1 SSSPVR
7 KVAEERH
14 GAQVNSEGSSPHVIL
29 GNQVLSTK
37 IHHYIG
43 RSSHLQPRQFTIVF
57 STVRSQLALHQ
68 SPLASESVIF
78 RAMWDEGEEILLE
91 DHDEA
96 QEAESQSCA
105 NSSIPAPACRKMD
118 PQYRFVDF
126 SSTRRNYSPS
136 VGIILVVWLIHPV
149 GCFRIEAFANER

>member
-1 SSSPVR
+1 GITAVIVVPTGITAETLCRLRSSSPVR
-7 KVAEERH
+7 KVDEEHH
-14 GAQVNSEGSSPHVIL
+14 GVQVNSQGLSPHVIL

-78 RAMWDEGEEILLE
+78 RAM
-91 DHDEA
+91 
-96 QEAESQSCA
+96 
-105 NSSIPAPACRKMD
+105 
-118 PQYRFVDF
+118 
-126 SSTRRNYSPS
+126 
-136 VGIILVVWLIHPV
+136 
-149 GCFRIEAFANER
+149 